1 VLHDWRIDPSEYERH
16 EQRRG
21 RRHAFGH
28 IDPATSALVVV
39 DMIPFFVET
48 NLYAAGIVAHI
59 DRLATAV
66 RAGGGLVAWVVPAAT
81 KPTERDI
88 EFFGAEVAALYSS
101 TSVGAEIPNRVW
113 RGLHTDAADLFVEKT
128 MRGAL
133 FPGSSDL
140 HERLQAFGI
149 DTVLIC
155 GVAADVC
162 CESTVREAHGLD
174 YRVVMVADANA
185 AVSDT
190 ALNAALRTVYRS
202 FGDVRPTDDVIAAL
216 SS

>member
-1 VLHDWRIDPSEYERH
+1 MLHDWHIDPSEYERH

-81 KPTERDI
+81 LAT
-88 EFFGAEVAALYSS
+88 G
-101 TSVGAEIPNRVW
+101 
-113 RGLHTDAADLFVEKT
+113 
-128 MRGAL
+128 
-133 FPGSSDL
+133 
-140 HERLQAFGI
+140 
-149 DTVLIC
+149 
-155 GVAADVC
+155 
-162 CESTVREAHGLD
+162 
-174 YRVVMVADANA
+174 
-185 AVSDT
+185 
-190 ALNAALRTVYRS
+190 
-202 FGDVRPTDDVIAAL
+202 
-216 SS
+216 